1 MPCLLELSC
10 LEPVIRGTRCR
21 IAVPATGDFAD
32 CEQDFADC
40 ERRLTHTES
49 SGHDDV
55 FMSDIAK
62 RQQQC
67 AIAKRQQSNTA
78 AKRVCRFCTDEH
90 TQRTY

>member
-55 FMSDIAK
+55 FMSVPLQNASKATLPLTVPCNCETPAK
-62 RQQQC
+62 QY
-67 AIAKRQQSNTA
+67 SSETSLP
-78 AKRVCRFCTDEH
+78 FL
-90 TQRTY
+90 Y

>member
-1 MPCLLELSC
+1 MPGLLELSC
-10 LEPVIRGTRCR
+10 LELVIRGTRCR
-21 IAVPATGDFAD
+21 IAVPATG
-32 CEQDFADC
+32 DFADC